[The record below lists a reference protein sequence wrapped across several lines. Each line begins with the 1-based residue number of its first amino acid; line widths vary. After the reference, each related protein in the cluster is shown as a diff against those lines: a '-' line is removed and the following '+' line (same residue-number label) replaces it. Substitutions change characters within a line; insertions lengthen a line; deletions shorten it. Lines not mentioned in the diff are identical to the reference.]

1 MKSWKQMVCASSLV
15 LAGLGGPIVSAQE
28 DVNVAEVVQGI
39 QSAYETPQAFHGE
52 GTIHFEGTL
61 EGESL
66 GSGHLEN
73 QLDVLVD
80 PELAF
85 HHMMSGVV
93 NQTDEEGKTIE
104 EEVTLDQTLVDNV
117 LYQFD
122 GKTWSVEE
130 VDADDFKPEEDTQ
143 DVDTDAL
150 VSFVEKYFDTY
161 TEGDVIGFTL
171 KEDIDADAFWKDLGP
186 IYGVESLKDE
196 ALDEAVEDDAS
207 EAERQQIQDVIDT
220 VDDILLDTVKHLDI
234 QFAKDTYKLR
244 GISLDLSVQ
253 GDHMTELM
261 GVMGASLGSLDLTVS
276 INLAISDLEEGT
288 EITVPEAAPELPAE
302 GADDVDDTEEAEE
315 ADNADDTNKAED
327 AE

>member
-1 MKSWKQMVCASSLV
+1 MVCASSLV

-52 GTIHFEGTL
+52 GAIQFEGTL
-61 EGESL
+61 EGESI

-80 PELAF
+80 PEMAF
-85 HHMMSGVV
+85 HHVLSGVV

-104 EEVTLDQTLVDNV
+104 EEVTLDQTLVDKV

-130 VDADDFKPEEDTQ
+130 VDDFDVEDIQNQ
-143 DVDTDAL
+143 DVDTEAL
-150 VSFVEKYFDTY
+150 ISFVEKYFDTY
-161 TEGDVIGFTL
+161 TKDDVIGFTL

-196 ALDEAVEDDAS
+196 ALNEAVEEDAS
-207 EAERQQIQDVIDT
+207 EEERQQVQDVIDT

-261 GVMGASLGSLDLTVS
+261 GVMGASLASLDLTVS
-276 INLAISDLEEGT
+276 MNLALSDVPEGT
-288 EITVPEAAPELPAE
+288 EIIVPEGAPKLPAE

-315 ADNADDTNKAED
+315 ADNADDTNEAED
-327 AE
+327 AK